1 MKKYLFIM
9 ILFISGCGYQS
20 IYSTNKSQNFEFYK
34 ITTEG
39 ENYINRK
46 IINSISLKEDNTNP
60 VLNELLL
67 VSSFKIDATSKDK
80 KGQIKSYRSKIVV
93 NLTIKNN
100 KDIIKFKSLSEEFAY
115 NNKDNKFELVEYQ
128 ENIKEDLINKIIE
141 DTILFLNL

>member
-1 MKKYLFIM
+1 M

-39 ENYINRK
+39 ESDINRK

-80 KGQIKSYRSKIVV
+80 KGRIKSYRSKIVV

-100 KDIIKFKSLSEEFAY
+100 KDI
-115 NNKDNKFELVEYQ
+115 
-128 ENIKEDLINKIIE
+128 
-141 DTILFLNL
+141 

>member
-1 MKKYLFIM
+1 MKKYLFII
-9 ILFISGCGYQS
+9 ILFVSGCGYQS
-20 IYSTNKSQNFEFYK
+20 IYSNNKTQNFEFYK

-46 IINSISLKEDNTNP
+46 IVNSISLKEDKTNP

-67 VSSFKIDATSKDK
+67 VSSFKVNETSKDK

-100 KDIIKFKSLSEEFAY
+100 KNIIKYKTLSEEFTY

-128 ENIKEDLINKIIE
+128 ENIKENLINKIIE
-141 DTILFLNL
+141 DTILFLNM

>member
-1 MKKYLFIM
+1 MKKYLFII
-9 ILFISGCGYQS
+9 ILFVSGCGYQS
-20 IYSTNKSQNFEFYK
+20 IYSNNKTQNFEFYK

-46 IINSISLKEDNTNP
+46 IVNSISLKEDKTNP

-67 VSSFKIDATSKDK
+67 VSSFKVNETSKDK

-100 KDIIKFKSLSEEFAY
+100 KNIIKYKTLSEEFTY